1 MAQLDSLPSSDRRG
15 TEWAAL
21 LATKLAVPQVSGSL
35 VPRARLLAALQEG
48 IARQLVVV
56 STPAGFG
63 KTTLLA
69 TWAREAGSPVAW
81 LSLDQ
86 DDNDPVRFW
95 RYLAAAIDRAHP
107 GAAERVLTLLSGPT
121 RPSSEAIATELLNEA
136 AMLPEEVVLILDD
149 YHTIT
154 SQPVHKEFGFFVAR
168 LPARLR
174 LVIASRTDPALPL
187 ARLRARGQLAE
198 LRAADLRFT
207 ATENATLLQ
216 EVWGLALTPETIAA
230 LDERTEGWAAGL
242 QLAALSLRRCPDP
255 AAFVR
260 DFTGTDRFIL
270 DYLAE
275 EVLEG
280 QPERLRRFLLETS
293 VLDRLSAPLCDAVT
307 GRADARQLLAEVER
321 ANLFLV
327 PLDQERRWYRYHQLF
342 ADLLRARLRQQTPD
356 RERELHRRAALWCER
371 HGLVDDAVRHAI
383 GAGDGEWSARLVERH
398 VEELLI
404 GRGER
409 ATMDRWLAALPDG
422 VVRSH
427 PRLSLIRAISAVMA
441 GRLEEADLLLA
452 AADTGPADRE
462 DRHEPSIGRGASIL
476 ANVAAATAATRAELA
491 RLRGDAGGERAFAA
505 ETETHLTADD
515 RVLAGEPDYHLAM
528 AAWLDGRVEAA
539 ERGLAGVV
547 ADRQAAGEAYLA
559 LRAAF
564 DLGQVQRAAG
574 RLRAAMGTHRR
585 ALDAA
590 APTGR
595 PPSAAAGMALVGMAE
610 LLAQRGHAAEALRR
624 ADEGVRL
631 CRHLAYATPLAAGL
645 ATLAW
650 TRHVMGDRAGALEAI
665 AEAERALPDPGVA
678 SLLNPAI
685 STRPRLLLAH
695 GDLAGARRWVEER
708 GLGEEDNPDYPREPE
723 YLVLARLLLAH
734 RAADRMLRLLQP
746 VAAAAQ
752 EQERLGSLIEARA
765 LQALAL
771 QATGDRDRALTALTE
786 ALRLGWPE
794 GYVRVFADE
803 GPTMAA
809 LLRRLVATRRRGDTS
824 ADPAVPGDY
833 LARILAAFEPR
844 GQPPP
849 LGDDGAVVAGLV
861 EPLTDRELQ
870 VLRLLA
876 EGRRNQEIANELVV
890 TLHTVKKHLTHI
902 LGKLGASN
910 RAQAIA
916 HARQLHLIR

>member
-1 MAQLDSLPSSDRRG
+1 MAQLESLPASARQG
-15 TEWAAL
+15 PEPAAL
-21 LATKLAVPQVSGSL
+21 LATKFAIPQVPGSL

-48 IARQLVVV
+48 VARQLVVV

-69 TWAREAGSPVAW
+69 TWAKEAGLPVAW
-81 LSLDQ
+81 LSLDR
-86 DDNDPVRFW
+86 DDSDPARFW
-95 RYLAAAIDRAHP
+95 RYLAAAIDHAHRG
-107 GAAERVLTLLSGPT
+107 GAARVQAMLTGPT

-136 AMLPEEVVLILDD
+136 AMLPGEVVLVLDD

-154 SQPVHKEFGFFVAR
+154 SDQVHREFGFFVAR
-168 LPARLR
+168 LPAQLR
-174 LVIASRTDPALPL
+174 VVVASRADPPLPL
-187 ARLRARGQLAE
+187 ARLRGRGQLAE

-207 ATENATLLQ
+207 AEETATFLQ
-216 EVWGLALTPETIAA
+216 VVWGLSLDPETIAA
-230 LDERTEGWAAGL
+230 LEERTEGWAAGL

-255 AAFVR
+255 AGFVR
-260 DFTGTDRFIL
+260 DFTGTHRFIL

-293 VLDRLSAPLCDAVT
+293 VLERLCAPLCDAVT
-307 GRADARQLLAEVER
+307 GRADAQRLLAEVER

-327 PLDQERRWYRYHQLF
+327 PLDQERRWYRYHHLF
-342 ADLLRARLRQQTPD
+342 ADLLRARLRQQEPD
-356 RERELHRRAALWCER
+356 REPELHRRAALWCEH
-371 HGLVDDAVRHAI
+371 HGLVDDAVRHAL

-409 ATMDRWLAALPDG
+409 ATMDRWLSALPEE

-452 AADTGPADRE
+452 AADTAPDNRE

-491 RLRGDAGGERAFAA
+491 RLRGDASGERAFAA
-505 ETETHLTADD
+505 EAQTHLTADD
-515 RVLAGEPDYHLAM
+515 RVLAGEPGYHLAM
-528 AAWLDGRVEAA
+528 AAWLDGRVEEA
-539 ERGLAGVV
+539 ERGLAGVI
-547 ADRQAAGEAYLA
+547 AARQAAGETYLA
-559 LRAAF
+559 LRAAY

-590 APTGR
+590 APAGG
-595 PPSAAAGMALVGMAE
+595 PPSVAAGMALVGMAE
-610 LLAQRGHAAEALRR
+610 VLLQRGHLAEALDH
-624 ADEGVRL
+624 ATEGVRL

-650 TRHVMGDRAGALEAI
+650 TRHTMGDRAGAWQAI
-665 AEAERALPDPGVA
+665 AEAERAVPDPGVA

-685 STRPRLLLAH
+685 PTRARLLLAH
-695 GDLAGARRWVEER
+695 GDLAGARRWVEAQ
-708 GLGEEDNPDYPREPE
+708 GLGEEDEPDYPREPE

-734 RAADRMLRLLQP
+734 RAADRVLRLLAP
-746 VAAAAQ
+746 VAAAGQ
-752 EQERLGSLIEARA
+752 EQGRLGSLIEARA

-771 QATGDRDRALTALTE
+771 QATGDPDQALTALTE

-803 GPTMAA
+803 GPPMAA
-809 LLRRLVATRRRGDTS
+809 LLRRLVAARRRGDAP
-824 ADPAVPGDY
+824 ADPAVPIDY
-833 LARILAAFEPR
+833 LARILAAFEHR
-844 GQPPP
+844 GQPR

-861 EPLTDRELQ
+861 EPLTDRELE

-890 TLHTVKKHLTHI
+890 TLHTVKKHLSHI
-902 LGKLGASN
+902 LRKLGASN

-916 HARQLHLIR
+916 HARQLGVIR